1 MLPRTERNTG
11 CYNSGVPGAHPPA
24 WYRDPRDP
32 ARVRRWDGA
41 AWTDEVRPV
50 PDWLRSVQLSP
61 GPAASPASSTGGR
74 RGGRGPSWFSRGPAS
89 GTTRRLWWTSAALL
103 LGGAL
108 VMAFLALGEPT
119 PDPDRLGDRSF
130 ARAADAR
137 CAATGAALG
146 EGIGR
151 VLEGDAEVAR
161 IERITS
167 AWEAT
172 AAELRALPVDP
183 ADARRVEQWLRTW
196 DGWVGLGHD
205 YADALRRGSDA
216 EARDI
221 LDEAAGPQATLRRF
235 AVVNGMDDCA
245 FG

>member
-1 MLPRTERNTG
+1 MLPRPERNTG
-11 CYNSGVPGAHPPA
+11 CYNTGVAGAHPPA

-32 ARVRRWDGA
+32 TRVRRWDGA

-50 PDWLRSVQLSP
+50 PDWLRTVQLAP
-61 GPAASPASSTGGR
+61 GPTSSPSSLRRAGASA
-74 RGGRGPSWFSRGPAS
+74 WFSGGPAS
-89 GTTRRLWWTSAALL
+89 RLWWTSAAMLL
-103 LGGAL
+103 AGGL
-108 VMAFLALGEPT
+108 VMAFLALGEP
-119 PDPDRLGDRSF
+119 PADPDRLGDRSF

-146 EGIGR
+146 DGVGR

-196 DGWVGLGHD
+196 DGWVDLGHD
-205 YADALRRGSDA
+205 YADALRRGEGD
-216 EARDI
+216 EARTI
-221 LDEAAGPQATLRRF
+221 LDEAAAPQASLRRF